1 MANDM
6 LDVLNDI
13 EISSG
18 EIATPKEEVTA
29 VFPEETNVPIG
40 RLDYEALEKMAKEQ
54 TLWAVKNVGEEDLVC
69 DWDLNLMP
77 EELKESFDKYL
88 SEKYNM
94 FQIKEANLDFR
105 IVALYRNGRTINFLH
120 QFMTEKKIPSL
131 ETVYE
136 GGIAEIKSQFVLPK
150 GVTAIITQA
159 QYESLKRFEK
169 KRIVSASG
177 SSDWSGFLVFKRLE
191 PEKVRKI
198 QYSFVTVQDIK
209 NNGFEAVERDLQPIK
224 KSATIEYSNE
234 LEEL

>member
-1 MANDM
+1 M

-29 VFPEETNVPIG
+29 IFPEETNVPIG
-40 RLDYEALEKMAKEQ
+40 RLNYEALEKMAKEQ

-88 SEKYNM
+88 SEEYNM

-150 GVTAIITQA
+150 GITAIVTQS

-169 KRIVSASG
+169 KRVGSASG
-177 SSDWSGFLVFKRLE
+177 MSDWTGFLVFKRLE
-191 PEKVRKI
+191 PEKVEKI

-209 NNGFEAVERDLQPIK
+209 NNGFEATERDLQPVK
-224 KSATIEYSNE
+224 RSATIEYSDE